1 LPKFL
6 IIRFS
11 SIGDIVLT
19 TPVIRCIK
27 NQVPGAEIHYLTKP
41 AFETILSSNPYLDKV
56 WLWNENPSQ
65 VIDKL
70 KSERFDYAID
80 LHHNLRS
87 ARIKLGLGVKAF
99 SFRKLNLE
107 KYLYVNFKWNRL
119 PDLHIV
125 DRYFETI
132 SSFGIKNDRK
142 GIDFFILPAD
152 EFLVTD
158 FPILHQSGFVAL
170 VVGALKA
177 TKRMPVEKL
186 IELCT
191 LIKQPIVL
199 LGGKAEMNDA
209 TEITT
214 RMGPEVFNL
223 VGRLNIAQSASVVKQ
238 AKVVITHDTGL
249 MHIAA
254 AFHKPIISIWGNTV
268 PQFGMSPYMPDEP
281 EKSFIAEVDG
291 LSCRPCSKIGFSKCP
306 KGHFKC
312 MIDQDLNQ
320 IARQVGI
327 YFSRKA

>member
-27 NQVPGAEIHYLTKP
+27 NQVPDAEIHYLTKP
-41 AFETILSSNPYLDKV
+41 AFETMLSSNPYIDNL
-56 WLWNENPSQ
+56 WLWDDRPNQLIEA
-65 VIDKL
+65 L
-70 KSERFDYAID
+70 KSERFDYVID

-87 ARIKLGLGVKAF
+87 ARVKLTLGVKAF
-99 SFRKLNLE
+99 SFRKLNIE
-107 KYLYVNFKWNRL
+107 KYLYVNFKLNRL
-119 PDLHIV
+119 PNLHIV
-125 DRYFETI
+125 DRYFETLN
-132 SSFGIKNDRK
+132 SFGIKNDRK
-142 GIDFFILPAD
+142 GLDFFIPAAEQFSVDDLP
-152 EFLVTD
+152 E
-158 FPILHQSGFVAL
+158 IHRGGFVAL

-191 LIKQPIVL
+191 LIKLPIVL
-199 LGGKAEMNDA
+199 LGGKAEINDA
-209 TEITT
+209 KEIANQA
-214 RMGPEVFNL
+214 GHELVNL
-223 VGRLNIAQSASVVKQ
+223 VGKLSITQSASVVKQ

-268 PQFGMSPYMPDEP
+268 PAFGMFPYMPDEP
-281 EKSFIAEVDG
+281 EKNFIAEVKDI
-291 LSCRPCSKIGFSKCP
+291 SCRPCSKIGYKKCP

-312 MIDQDLNQ
+312 MLNQDLPEIANQ
-320 IARQVGI
+320 AGI
-327 YFSRKA
+327 YFSNSK